1 VGTIAYPTITLA
13 RTLNERI
20 IDLFTKLLT
29 SLAQ

>member
-1 VGTIAYPTITLA
+1 VLGIAYPTIALA
-13 RTLNERI
+13 VTVWKRI

>member
-1 VGTIAYPTITLA
+1 VCGIAYPTIGLSISIW
-13 RTLNERI
+13 ESI